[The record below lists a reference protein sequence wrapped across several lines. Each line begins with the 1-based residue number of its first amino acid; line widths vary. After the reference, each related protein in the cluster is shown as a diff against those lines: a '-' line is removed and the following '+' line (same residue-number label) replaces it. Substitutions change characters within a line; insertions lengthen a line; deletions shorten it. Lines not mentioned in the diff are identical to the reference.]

1 MKGYLIWKM
10 EVVGRGQTR
19 EGEIK
24 GSLHWKSD
32 ENIEMTNS

>member
-1 MKGYLIWKM
+1 MKGYLIWKK

-19 EGEIK
+19 EGAIK
-24 GSLHWKSD
+24 GSIHWKLN